1 MLGERAHT
9 ASIPLPGRGETAL
22 GGSARVRA
30 SVGRLPLAISLL
42 GIVLASTAL
51 RLVVASQTAAPWIF
65 PDELV
70 YSHLARSF
78 AATGDFMVRDQPF
91 SAWSFGPLYPV
102 LIAPFYRLGT
112 PTTAYFLIKT
122 LNCVLF
128 SLAAVPAYLLARQ
141 VLARK
146 SALILAAG
154 AVFIPSAIYASKVMT
169 ESLAYPLFIVAV
181 LTIVRVLEQRTW
193 KREIAA
199 IAAIAIAALSRGQ
212 LAVLLP
218 AFLFT
223 LLIVSIFDQRDEGQT
238 AAIRQLWRRLAAYRI
253 TLLTTFGLV
262 AAGAA
267 ASLTG
272 LSGQLAGGH
281 GEAFAGVS
289 VSELAASFVYHLIEF
304 DLYLAILPVA
314 AAAIVST
321 LAFRR
326 RSEDRT
332 LRIMCALTVSTTI
345 LLAAAS
351 ARYLVAVSATSTDT
365 TVPVFDRYVFY
376 VAPLFLILFLV
387 WLERER
393 PRQSSKLAL
402 WLAVAAAAM
411 PLVLPF
417 GDLLNGRQW
426 GTNSSTVGLVGLG
439 ILKMTTGTLL
449 SVYAVL
455 IVGGAC
461 LTRVFLRSQNGRQLI
476 LIVALNF
483 GVLNLLAQ
491 AGNSAISS
499 RALRLGVGGQT
510 EKSWIDAAAGKEAK
524 VAALWAGTRKP
535 AWKAW
540 YTVWENEFFNV
551 SVRRVYRLR
560 EPMQYALPVTQVHL
574 RGRSVYLPDGRRFA
588 AQYVL
593 TDVHTPVN
601 GTRIAVDGATRMA
614 LFRVDGPVRLR

>member
-1 MLGERAHT
+1 
-9 ASIPLPGRGETAL
+9 
-22 GGSARVRA
+22 
-30 SVGRLPLAISLL
+30 VGRLPVAISLL

-112 PTTAYFLIKT
+112 PTTAYFLIKV

-128 SLAAVPAYLLARQ
+128 SAAAVPAYLLARR

-146 SALILAAG
+146 SAFILAAG

-169 ESLAYPLFIVAV
+169 ESLAYPVFIVAV
-181 LTIVRVLEQRTW
+181 LTIVRVLEQRTC
-193 KREIAA
+193 KREVAA
-199 IAAIAIAALSRGQ
+199 IAAIALAALARGQ
-212 LAVLLP
+212 LVVLLP
-218 AFLFT
+218 AFLVT

-267 ASLTG
+267 ASMTG
-272 LSGQLAGGH
+272 ASGQLAGGH

-289 VSELAASFVYHLIEF
+289 VSALATSFVYHLVEL
-304 DLYLAILPVA
+304 DLYLAILPFA
-314 AAAIVST
+314 AAAIVSS

-326 RSEDRT
+326 QSEDRT
-332 LRIMCALTVSTTI
+332 LRIMCALTISITI

-402 WLAVAAAAM
+402 WLALAAAAI
-411 PLVLPF
+411 PLVLPL

-426 GTNSSTVGLVGLG
+426 GTNSSTVGLVALG
-439 ILKMTTGTLL
+439 ILKMTTGTLF

-455 IVGGAC
+455 FVGGAC

-510 EKSWIDAAAGKEAK
+510 EKSWIDAAAGKDAK
-524 VAALWAGTRKP
+524 VAALWAGTRQP

-540 YTVWENEFFNV
+540 YTIWENEFFNV

-560 EPMQYALPVTQVHL
+560 EPMQYALPVTKLHL
-574 RGRSVYLPDGRRFA
+574 RGSSVYLPDGRPFV

-593 TDVHTPVN
+593 TDVHSPVN
-601 GTRIAVDGATRMA
+601 GQRIAVDGATGMA
-614 LFRVDGPVRLR
+614 LYRVDGRVRLR